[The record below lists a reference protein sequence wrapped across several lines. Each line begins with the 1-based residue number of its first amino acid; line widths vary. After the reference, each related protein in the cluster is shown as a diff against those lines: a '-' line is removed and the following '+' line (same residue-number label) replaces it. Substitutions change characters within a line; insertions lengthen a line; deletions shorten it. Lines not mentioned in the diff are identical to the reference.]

1 MGRNIHCRAEE
12 RIQII
17 TLRGEGK
24 SQREI
29 AKIIGRSRKM
39 VENALKPKNN
49 KETRG
54 PKRKTTS
61 RIDRQIVRVS
71 KIDPFKS
78 SINIKNE
85 LNLPVSART
94 IRRRLKEI

>member
-39 VENALKPKNN
+39 VENALK
-49 KETRG
+49 
-54 PKRKTTS
+54 
-61 RIDRQIVRVS
+61 
-71 KIDPFKS
+71 
-78 SINIKNE
+78 
-85 LNLPVSART
+85 
-94 IRRRLKEI
+94 